1 MKKFLALTLV
11 LVMVL
16 CLMAC
21 TRTEDTAADPSE
33 ETLVEV
39 ITSAPEEE
47 TVAESYDLLFAM
59 GNSDVPV
66 GSYTQKIFAFYGI
79 DEAAVADHITYGTNV
94 KEVTT
99 AVVEGTADCG
109 VVYATDAYSAGLSPV
124 DYATAEMCGQVI
136 YPAAV
141 MKSAKNAEAAQH
153 FLTYLTGS
161 EATAAFEE
169 VGFTAI
175 AAADV
180 AVDAADDSGEV
191 IVFAAASMTETLTKI
206 AELYKQVAPNVTL
219 TFNFDS
225 SGTLKTQI
233 EEGADCDLFISA
245 SPKQMNQLDITADA
259 EVNTDGLDFVAS
271 ETRFNLLE
279 NKVVLCVA
287 ENSAC
292 GITGFDDLAAM
303 LLGY

>member
-1 MKKFLALTLV
+1 MKKFLALTAA

-21 TRTEDTAADPSE
+21 AQTDETTAD
-33 ETLVEV
+33 
-39 ITSAPEEE
+39 TSAE
-47 TVAESYDLLFAM
+47 TVAQTSAATVAQTTAEPYDLLFAM

-66 GSYTQKIFAFYGI
+66 GSYTQKIFAYYGI

-109 VVYATDAYSAGLSPV
+109 VVYATDAYSAGLTPV
-124 DYATAEMCGQVI
+124 DYATADMCGQVI

-175 AAADV
+175 ATADV
-180 AVDAADDSGEV
+180 TVDAADDSGEV

-206 AELYKQVAPNVTL
+206 AELYKEVAPNVTL

-292 GITGFDDLAAM
+292 GITSFDELAAM